1 MLQLFMIFIIPIL
14 IVVAYLIIFYNGTKT
29 IQVRIKA
36 SIQEIAN
43 QLKRQADLIPNLVSS
58 VKGFLRQEKGIF
70 DKLTEA
76 RKLIK
81 TGDLDKLEKSQDLL
95 NKALSS
101 LKVVVESNPQIQS
114 QQLVGKMM
122 DELRDTA
129 DKIMYSKRTLIDLTA
144 DFNTKIST
152 IPGVWLAPMFNFKPE
167 QGLKVDNMESA
178 LKVDQK
184 DLQTPKVGL

>member
-1 MLQLFMIFIIPIL
+1 MIFIVPII
-14 IVVAYLIIFYNGTKT
+14 IVIVYLIAFYNGTKT

-58 VKGFLRQEKGIF
+58 VKSFLKHEEGIF
-70 DKLTEA
+70 DKLTQA
-76 RKLIK
+76 RKLIES
-81 TGDLDKLEKSQDLL
+81 GDLGNLEKSQDLIS
-95 NKALSS
+95 KALNS

-144 DFNTKIST
+144 DYNTKINT

-178 LKVDQK
+178 LSIDQK
-184 DLQTPKVGL
+184 DMQTPKVEL

>member
-1 MLQLFMIFIIPIL
+1 MIFIIPIIIA
-14 IVVAYLIIFYNGTKT
+14 IVIYLIAFYNGTKT

-58 VKGFLRQEKGIF
+58 VKGFLKHEEGIF
-70 DKLTEA
+70 DKLTQA
-76 RKLIK
+76 RKLIES
-81 TGDLDKLEKSQDLL
+81 GNLGNLEKSQELIS
-95 NKALSS
+95 KALGS
-101 LKVVVESNPQIQS
+101 LKVVVESNPEIQS

-152 IPGVWLAPMFNFKPE
+152 IPGVWLSPMFNFKAE

-178 LKVDQK
+178 LSVDKK
-184 DLQTPKVGL
+184 DLQTPKVEL